1 MRAEALVQGRPA
13 NPFLDICDTHPCG
26 IWLGRRAGLERVR
39 FGRTDFAVSRVGFGC
54 AAIGGYDYG
63 PTGDRESLAAIRRA
77 LELGVNFFDTSDV
90 YGLGHSEEILAAGL
104 GEDRNKVVVA
114 TKFGVK
120 WDARGRTERDISP
133 RYAAEAIEAS
143 LGRLKL
149 ERIPVYQVHWPDGK
163 TPIGDTLAALKRFQ
177 EAGKIGCIGVC
188 NFAPEQVRE
197 AQRASRI
204 ESLQLPYSLVEPER
218 GEEVHS
224 AVEEFDLAF
233 LPYSPLGQGLL
244 TGRYGPG
251 SKFAG
256 TDLRARSE
264 RFSPDGLEACEPL
277 IARVKSVIAGV
288 KRPAQIEDNVGAA
301 GWTLT
306 PVEREFLEGGARL
319 GDRPRA

>member
-1 MRAEALVQGRPA
+1 
-13 NPFLDICDTHPCG
+13 
-26 IWLGRRAGLERVR
+26 LERVR

-277 IARVKSVIAGV
+277 IARVKSVAGRRGRTPAQVAIRWLLEDPAVTSVIAGV

>member
-1 MRAEALVQGRPA
+1 M
-13 NPFLDICDTHPCG
+13 
-26 IWLGRRAGLERVR
+26 ERVR

-264 RFSPDGLEACEPL
+264 RD
-277 IARVKSVIAGV
+277 
-288 KRPAQIEDNVGAA
+288 
-301 GWTLT
+301 
-306 PVEREFLEGGARL
+306 
-319 GDRPRA
+319 